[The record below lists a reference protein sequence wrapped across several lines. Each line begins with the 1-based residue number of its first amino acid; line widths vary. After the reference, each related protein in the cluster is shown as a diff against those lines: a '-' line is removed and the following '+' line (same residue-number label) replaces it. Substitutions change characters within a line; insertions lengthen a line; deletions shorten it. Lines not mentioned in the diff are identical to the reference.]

1 MRIPEPLPAGDPAA
15 ASVAIASH
23 PFCAGLHADDLAR
36 MAEGASERR
45 LEAGDFVIRH
55 GGLADALYL
64 LVDGDVS
71 LEMADPG
78 RDPTTLETLH
88 GGDTIGWSW
97 LFPPWTWAF
106 DARCR
111 TATQLWCLDGEHLR
125 HLMETDPRLGYELA
139 LRIGRLV
146 AERLHAARAQ
156 LLAIQWYD
164 DRAAP

>member
-1 MRIPEPLPAGDPAA
+1 MSIREPLPAGDPDTAR
-15 ASVAIASH
+15 VAIASH
-23 PFCAGLHADDLAR
+23 PFCAGLRAEDLAG

-45 LEAGDFVIRH
+45 LRAGDFVIRH
-55 GGLADALYL
+55 GGFADALYL

-71 LEMADPG
+71 LEMADPA

-97 LFPPWTWAF
+97 LFPPSTWAF

-111 TATQLWCLDGEHLR
+111 TATSLWCLDGAHLR
-125 HLMETDPRLGYELA
+125 RLMASDPRFGLELA
-139 LRIGRLV
+139 LRVGRLV
-146 AERLHAARAQ
+146 AERLHATRAQ
-156 LLAIQWYD
+156 LLAIQWHD

>member
-1 MRIPEPLPAGDPAA
+1 MSIREPLPAGDADAA
-15 ASVAIASH
+15 VVAIAGH
-23 PFCAGLHADDLAR
+23 PFCAGLLAEDLAG

-45 LEAGDFVIRH
+45 LGAGDFVIRH

-97 LFPPWTWAF
+97 LFPPSTWAF

-111 TATQLWCLDGEHLR
+111 TATSLWCLDGAHLR
-125 HLMETDPRLGYELA
+125 HLMASDPRFGLELA
-139 LRIGRLV
+139 LRVGRLV
-146 AERLHAARAQ
+146 AERLHATRAQ
-156 LLAIQWYD
+156 LLAIRWHD